1 MRCVTSSDKE
11 EHMKKPPI
19 VSVLI
24 ALMVCLIPSALSAQ
38 DGNDLLRRIDAKLL
52 PSSYESYR
60 RLVDEYP
67 DGKKKEYL
75 VYSVK
80 KGTDKVAVLFL
91 SPASEKGRSTLRLGE
106 NMWLYIPNVGK
117 PIRITS
123 LQSVTGGVFN
133 NSDIMQVDY
142 AADYDVTQVDKEE
155 DGLLLRLKA
164 KDRSVAYDSLKM
176 WATRDDI
183 VTKIECYAASGMLIK
198 TLEFKE
204 MTDFGH
210 GLVRPSVIETY
221 SPLYQGYRSFM
232 AFDQIVPKT
241 FGDEVFT
248 LNFMSRLGSL
258 RK

>member
-1 MRCVTSSDKE
+1 MKSIFRIASMLVLMAATTS
-11 EHMKKPPI
+11 
-19 VSVLI
+19 VSLF
-24 ALMVCLIPSALSAQ
+24 AQ
-38 DGNDLLRRIDAKLL
+38 SGNELLQRIDQKLM
-52 PSSYESYR
+52 PESYESYR
-60 RLVDEYP
+60 QLVDEYP

-80 KGTDKVAVLFL
+80 KGVDKVVVLFL

-133 NSDIMQVDY
+133 NADIMQVDY
-142 AADYDVTQVDKEE
+142 SADYDATMDEKNA
-155 DGLLLRLKA
+155 DGYLLLLKA
-164 KDRSVAYDSLKM
+164 KDKTVAYDSLKL
-176 WATRDDI
+176 WATTDDI

-198 TLEFKE
+198 TLEFKQLK
-204 MTDFGH
+204 DFGN

-232 AFDQIVPKT
+232 IFNQVRPRSLK
-241 FGDEVFT
+241 DEVFT
-248 LNFMSRLGSL
+248 LNFMSQIGSL